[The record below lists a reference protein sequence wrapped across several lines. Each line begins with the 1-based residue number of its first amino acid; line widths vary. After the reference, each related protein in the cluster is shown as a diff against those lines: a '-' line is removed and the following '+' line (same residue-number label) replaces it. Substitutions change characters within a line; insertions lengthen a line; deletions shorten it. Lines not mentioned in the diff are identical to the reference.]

1 MAYDASQ
8 AFKNAFPGVKNDTNI
23 ISGFGFYVGGT
34 GDVTVLPSDQVGKA
48 SPTVVTFAACPV
60 GFVIRDFCFAK
71 LMSTGT
77 TATNIVIFGPT

>member
-1 MAYDASQ
+1 MAYDASR
-8 AFKNAFPGVKNDTNI
+8 AFKNAFLGVKSDSTV

-34 GDVTVLPSDQVGKA
+34 GDVTVMPTDQIGKT
-48 SPTVVTFAACPV
+48 SPTAVTFSACPV

-77 TATNIVIFGPT
+77 TATNIIIFGPV